1 MAFVNEK
8 IPEKYW
14 EMVDSWKLLNSD
26 KKEFEARRISTLSNG
41 EIFCDVKSWTADY
54 EKQAYLICVAYYRLP
69 DSPHF
74 DEYVLI
80 WNENKIV
87 IKCEVRYLGDA
98 GKRYGEYKVFHIEI
112 PKVLKDQ
119 KEECF
124 EIIKEALWTKSQMG
138 PECGRRPVTVYITE
152 EPIFI

>member
-8 IPEKYW
+8 IPENYW
-14 EMVDSWKLLNSD
+14 GMVDSWNLKNGDHNPITANGSVWTSD
-26 KKEFEARRISTLSNG
+26 SER
-41 EIFCDVKSWTADY
+41 D
-54 EKQAYLICVAYYRLP
+54 AYLIVGLH
-69 DSPHF
+69 HF
-74 DEYVLI
+74 SEDFEKCALI
-80 WNENKIV
+80 WKGNKIF
-87 IKCEVRYLGDA
+87 IKVRVKYLGDF
-98 GKRYGEYKVFHIEI
+98 GEEIGEYKVFHIEI
-112 PKVLKDQ
+112 PKALKDQ